1 MAKLQFLD
9 TDNEIKDIANIDSPS
24 FIGEGVTVN
33 PVDTNDEQV
42 INFRYLKRLLEK
54 NINAYNTDTSE
65 SYSNTLNN
73 LVPGSDYMINLYG
86 INTLNV
92 DPDFPYDYIWTAQY
106 PEDYVF
112 VNDTDKVFIEDED
125 RPLPKGYTKIGYFA
139 ILDKANN
146 VLGRSDDKIKYIDWP
161 NENAS
166 FPDAATIVITAPI
179 DGFIYGFLNYG
190 MIFANAIPVKYMSAV
205 RINDVKID
213 TYKASIIQQD
223 NQSIIVTVNGI
234 DYKDNFTALPG
245 TPFTARSVG
254 YPGYKGGTV
263 EPSTGVFDDN
273 KVFTVSPAIVTTY
286 TATIVQ
292 TEHQT
297 ITVTYS
303 GTDYTGNTE
312 IQNLPLN
319 AVLIARITSV
329 EYGYNAGKIIPKSNI
344 KIKEDTVITATEV
357 TPISYRVTINQ
368 KQDETI
374 RVTCGSRTYTESFT
388 ADYRDRITVNV
399 YANSPSDH
407 IAGTPILSGNYS
419 PTEIENE
426 FIVTGNLSITA
437 TAVKVKPKISITQK
451 EKELITATYKDT
463 QRTTSFYMDDYNEL
477 ILVTIASTDE
487 SYEAGALVLSGNY
500 EPTVIANQYKVLGD
514 MNITAADARIKRNQ

>member
-1 MAKLQFLD
+1 M
-9 TDNEIKDIANIDSPS
+9 EY
-24 FIGEGVTVN
+24 G
-33 PVDTNDEQV
+33 
-42 INFRYLKRLLEK
+42 Y
-54 NINAYNTDTSE
+54 NAGKI
-65 SYSNTLNN
+65 
-73 LVPGSDYMINLYG
+73 VP
-86 INTLNV
+86 
-92 DPDFPYDYIWTAQY
+92 
-106 PEDYVF
+106 
-112 VNDTDKVFIEDED
+112 
-125 RPLPKGYTKIGYFA
+125 
-139 ILDKANN
+139 KANN

-245 TPFTARSVG
+245 TPFTARSIG

-297 ITVTYS
+297 ITVTYN

-329 EYGYNAGKIIPKSNI
+329 EYGYNAGKIVPKAN
-344 KIKEDTVITATEV
+344 
-357 TPISYRVTINQ
+357 ISYRVTINQ
-368 KQDETI
+368 IQDETI

-407 IAGTPILSGNYS
+407 IAGTPILTGNYS
-419 PTEIENE
+419 PTEIGNE

-451 EKELITATYKDT
+451 EKELITVTYKDT

-477 ILVTIASTDE
+477 ILVTIAATDE

-514 MNITAADARIKRNQ
+514 MNITAANARINRNQ

>member
-33 PVDTNDEQV
+33 PVDTNNEQV

-54 NINAYNTDTSE
+54 NINAYNTDTLE
-65 SYSNTLNN
+65 TYSNTLNN

-92 DPDFPYDYIWTAQY
+92 DPNFPYDYIWTTQY
-106 PEDYVF
+106 PENYVF
-112 VNDTDKVFIEDED
+112 VNDTYRVFIEDKD
-125 RPLPKGYTKIGYFA
+125 RPLPKGYTKMGYFA

-205 RINDVKID
+205 RINDAKID

-234 DYKDNFTALPG
+234 DYKENFTALPG

-263 EPSTGVFDDN
+263 EPSMGIFDDN

-297 ITVTYS
+297 ITVTYN
-303 GTDYTGNTE
+303 GTDYTGNTK

-319 AVLIARITSV
+319 AVLIARITNV

-344 KIKEDTVITATEV
+344 KMKEDTVITATEV

-374 RVTCGSRTYTESFT
+374 YVTCGSITYIESFT
-388 ADYRDRITVNV
+388 VNYRDTIVVNV

-407 IAGTPILSGNYS
+407 IAGELILSG
-419 PTEIENE
+419 
-426 FIVTGNLSITA
+426 
-437 TAVKVKPKISITQK
+437 
-451 EKELITATYKDT
+451 
-463 QRTTSFYMDDYNEL
+463 DYE
-477 ILVTIASTDE
+477 T
-487 SYEAGALVLSGNY
+487 
-500 EPTVIANQYKVLGD
+500 TVIENQYKVLGD
-514 MNITAADARIKRNQ
+514 VYITAANAHIKLNQ